1 MATMN
6 DIKTY
11 QRLLDTFGAHWESV
25 DAQLGGEPMVLP
37 GGVNRR
43 TFFLQKAR
51 LTALYQAVEA
61 GDNAAATGSADCT
74 RLKGELLPRLSQLN
88 ATIKGLLPDS
98 RYASALVK
106 VPPKTA
112 SQGVVVKALQDA
124 IDLWARIEA
133 DDAVLLT
140 KPLTLADGTTK
151 AILESGL
158 DALLTH
164 YDDATSGKQAAKS
177 ARSER
182 NAFLK
187 TLDRQLIQ
195 YRKTAQARLPRGH
208 ALLASLPAASDG

>member
-25 DAQLGGEPMVLP
+25 NAQLGGEPMVLP

-43 TFFLQKAR
+43 TFFLQKTT
-51 LTALYQAVEA
+51 LTNLYQAVEA
-61 GDNAAATGSADCT
+61 GDNAAATASADTT
-74 RLKGELLPRLSQLN
+74 RLKSDLLPRLSQLN
-88 ATIKGLLPDS
+88 ATIKGLLPGS
-98 RYASALVK
+98 RYAAALIK
-106 VPPKTA
+106 VPAKTA
-112 SQGVVVKALQDA
+112 AQGVVVKALQDA
-124 IDLWARIEA
+124 LDLWARIEA
-133 DDAVLLT
+133 DDAVT
-140 KPLTLADGTTK
+140 FAKPLTLADGTTK
-151 AILESGL
+151 ATLQGGL
-158 DALLTH
+158 DALLSA
-164 YDDATSGKQAAKS
+164 YDDATSGKQAARS

-208 ALLASLPAASDG
+208 SLLTSLPAASTV